1 MLRHRGVLHLPYGEV
16 GERPRTTPS
25 VCFSIASQKK
35 TPSIRMR
42 TEDVIVRIPVG
53 LSDQSGDSVVSSKVG
68 GEYHPCATL
77 SNLIFPSEIAD

>member
-1 MLRHRGVLHLPYGEV
+1 
-16 GERPRTTPS
+16 
-25 VCFSIASQKK
+25 
-35 TPSIRMR
+35 MR